1 MLFSWHHP
9 RRGFMDQAFTILVVD
24 DSPTQVALLKDA
36 LEHKG
41 FTVEKAKD
49 GMEAIAKV
57 YQIEPDLVLSDII
70 MPELN
75 GYHLCRVLKNDPVT
89 AQIPVVLL
97 TNLTEQHDR
106 FWGKNAGADL
116 YLEKTSD
123 IPRIA
128 DAVENMLDGR
138 TPGPRKHARAVDTL
152 NKDDIQARIT
162 DILDRLLYESTISNE
177 ILKFTSLTHDT
188 ELLSENLLRFLGDIC
203 RHDAAGLLLR
213 QGRDKL
219 TLAFSINQPMPAGFI
234 AAARDMM
241 IRQIPSANT
250 YHEGINGLFIF
261 PENPPLKEDLS
272 EEFHTFHTLPIRQG
286 DETFGLICLF
296 NRKERALTE
305 GIAHALGLVA
315 DRFEIVARYINKL
328 NEIEEIK
335 ADFISMLVHDLRSP
349 LTSIRG
355 FSEVLSQEVLG
366 SVNEDQKSALCNIQ
380 SGSNRLLSL
389 IEDILHLSKLEAGKM
404 TLTPLPVSIRE
415 IAQETSRE
423 LAALFMEKNLS
434 VDLQIEDDLPIINAD
449 GQQLG
454 RVLTNL
460 LTNAA
465 KFSPRD
471 GCIRLLAYRYKTTVR
486 VDVEDHG
493 PGIPP
498 QQQKGLFGRYQQID
512 SGEPKSRK
520 GTGLGLAICKEI
532 VRLHQGSIWVESPI
546 DDDTGSRFSFTL
558 PLPDETSP
566 S

>member
-1 MLFSWHHP
+1 
-9 RRGFMDQAFTILVVD
+9 MDQAFTILVVD
-24 DSPTQVALLKDA
+24 DSPTQIALLQDA

-41 FTVEKAKD
+41 FTVEKAED
-49 GMEAIAKV
+49 GMEAITKV

-75 GYHLCRVLKNDPVT
+75 GYHLCRVLKTDPAT

-123 IPRIA
+123 IPHIA
-128 DAVENMLDGR
+128 DTVEHMLKGR
-138 TPGPRKHARAVDTL
+138 APSPRKHARSVANL

-162 DILDRLLYESTISNE
+162 NILDRLLYESTISNE

-188 ELLSENLLRFLGDIC
+188 ELLSENLLRFLSDIC
-203 RHDAAGLLLR
+203 RHDAGGLLLR

-219 TLAFSINQPMPAGFI
+219 TLAFSINQPMPTGFI
-234 AAARDMM
+234 AAAREMM
-241 IRQIPSANT
+241 IQQIPSVT
-250 YHEGINGLFIF
+250 TCHEGANGLFIF
-261 PENPPLKEDLS
+261 PENPPLKDDLA
-272 EEFHTFHTLPIRQG
+272 EEFHTFHSLPIRQG
-286 DETFGLICLF
+286 EETYGLICLF

-315 DRFEIVARYINKL
+315 DRFEIVARYLNKL

-355 FSEVLSQEVLG
+355 FSEVLTQEMLG
-366 SVNEDQKSALCNIQ
+366 PVNEDQKSALCNIQ

-415 IAQETSRE
+415 IAQETSQE
-423 LAALFMEKNLS
+423 LAALFMEKDLS
-434 VDLQIEDDLPIINAD
+434 IDLQIENDIPIINAD

-471 GCIRLLAYRYKTTVR
+471 GCIRLRAYLYKKSLR
-486 VDVEDHG
+486 IDVEDHG

-498 QQQKGLFGRYQQID
+498 QQQKGLFGRYQQIA

-532 VRLHQGSIWVESPI
+532 VRLHQGNIWVESPI
-546 DDDTGSRFSFTL
+546 DDHTGSRFSFTL
-558 PLPDETSP
+558 PLPEDSSAP
-566 S
+566 

>member
-1 MLFSWHHP
+1 
-9 RRGFMDQAFTILVVD
+9 MDQAFTILVVD
-24 DSPTQVALLKDA
+24 DSPTQIALLQDA
-36 LEHKG
+36 LEQKG
-41 FTVEKAKD
+41 FTVEKAGN
-49 GMEAIAKV
+49 GMEAIARV

-75 GYHLCRVLKNDPVT
+75 GYHLCRVLKNDPAT

-116 YLEKTSD
+116 YLEKSSD
-123 IPRIA
+123 TQLIA
-128 DAVENMLDGR
+128 DTVENVLAGR
-138 TPGPRKHARAVDTL
+138 TPTPRKPVQAADTL

-203 RHDAAGLLLR
+203 RHDASALLLR
-213 QGRDKL
+213 QGHDKL
-219 TLAFSINQPMPAGFI
+219 TLAFSINQPMPTGFI
-234 AAARDMM
+234 AAAREIM
-241 IRQIPSANT
+241 IKQIPTVNT
-250 YHEGINGLFIF
+250 HYESSGGLFIF
-261 PENPPLKEDLS
+261 PESPPLNDDLP
-272 EEFHTFHTLPIRQG
+272 EEFHIFHTLPIRRG
-286 DETFGLICLF
+286 AETFGLICLF

-305 GIAHALGLVA
+305 GIAHALDLVA
-315 DRFEIVARYINKL
+315 DRFEIVARYLNKL

-355 FSEVLSQEVLG
+355 FSEVLTQEMLG
-366 SVNEDQKSALCNIQ
+366 PINDDQKSALCNIQ

-404 TLTPLPVSIRE
+404 TLTLLPVSVEE
-415 IAQETSRE
+415 IARETSQE

-434 VDLQIEDDLPIINAD
+434 IGLQIENDLPIINAD

-454 RVLTNL
+454 RVLANL

-465 KFSPRD
+465 KFSPQD
-471 GCIRLLAYRYKTTVR
+471 GCIRLRAYLHKTTVR
-486 VDVEDHG
+486 IDVEDQG

-498 QQQKGLFGRYQQID
+498 QQQKGLFARYQQID
-512 SGEPKSRK
+512 SGEPKGRK

-546 DDDTGSRFSFTL
+546 DDNIGSRFSFTL